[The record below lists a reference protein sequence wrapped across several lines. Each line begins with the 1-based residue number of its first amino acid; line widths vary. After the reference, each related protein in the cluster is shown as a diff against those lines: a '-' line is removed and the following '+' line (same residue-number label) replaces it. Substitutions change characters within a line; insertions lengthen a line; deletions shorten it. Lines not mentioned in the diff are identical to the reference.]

1 MSKHI
6 VVLGSQW
13 GDEGKG
19 KVVDWLTE
27 KADAV
32 VRYQGGHNAGHTLV
46 INGERTAL
54 SLIPSGILHEH
65 VHCFIGNGVVVS
77 LPVLF
82 KEIEMIEAKGLS
94 VRDRLHLS
102 PACPLILPTHI
113 ALDKA
118 KELSLGNAALGTT
131 GRGIGPAYEDK
142 IARRGLRL
150 GDLAYLER
158 FKQQL
163 TTLVE
168 YHHFILTQYYKAD
181 PVPMQI
187 LLDETLAYA
196 DQLIPMLDDV
206 SLRLAQFRQAGK
218 TILFEAAQGTL
229 LDIDHGTYPFVTS
242 SNTTAGA
249 VTSGAGVG
257 PCFITEVLGVTKAY
271 TTRVGS
277 GPMPT
282 ELHDEVGRHLGEKGK
297 EFGTVTGRKRRCGWF
312 DAVAMRKSVQVNSLT
327 GLCITKLDILDG
339 LPEVKICIGYELK
352 GERLEMP
359 PIEGEAFSAC
369 TPIYETLP
377 GWNDITFGLTDEA
390 ALPLAAKRYL
400 SRIEALLGVPIKLIS
415 TGPQRHETIVKED
428 YATIESDTA

>member
-1 MSKHI
+1 MAKHI

-27 KADAV
+27 GADAV

-46 INGERTAL
+46 IDGVRTAL

-65 VHCFIGNGVVVS
+65 VSCFIGNGVVVS

-82 KEIEMIEAKGLS
+82 KEIEMIEAKGVT
-94 VRDRLHLS
+94 VRDRLRLS
-102 PACPLILPTHI
+102 PACPIILPTHA
-113 ALDKA
+113 ALDQA
-118 KELSLGNAALGTT
+118 KEQSLGKAAIGTT

-150 GDLAYLER
+150 SDLRNPEL
-158 FKQQL
+158 FKEQVTKL
-163 TTLVE
+163 AD
-168 YHHFILTQYYKAD
+168 YHNFILTQYYKVA
-181 PVPMQI
+181 PVPMATT
-187 LLDETLAYA
+187 LDATLAYA
-196 DQLIPMLDDV
+196 AQVLPLLDDIAY
-206 SLRLAQFRQAGK
+206 RLAQLRVAGK

-229 LDIDHGTYPFVTS
+229 LDIDHGTYPYVTS

-257 PCFITEVLGVTKAY
+257 PCYITDVLGVTKAY

-282 ELHDEVGRHLGEKGK
+282 ELTDEIGKHLGTKGK
-297 EFGTVTGRKRRCGWF
+297 EFGTVTGRPRRCGWF
-312 DAVAMRKSVQVNSLT
+312 DIAAMRKSVQINSLT

-339 LPEVKICIGYELK
+339 LSEVKLCIAYDLNGQH
-352 GERLEMP
+352 LEMP
-359 PIEGEAFSAC
+359 PTDSDLYAAC
-369 TPIYETLP
+369 QPIYETMP
-377 GWNDITFGLTDEA
+377 GWSEITFGLTDEQQ
-390 ALPLAAKRYL
+390 LPAAAKKYL
-400 SRIEALLGVPIKLIS
+400 ERIEVLLGVPIKLIS
-415 TGPQRHETIVKED
+415 TGPQRHETIV
-428 YATIESDTA
+428 TM